1 MTHYETETTC
11 QNIYTGPIFTLKH
24 HEVTLEDGSPAMR
37 DVVHHSGGVC
47 VAALDDE
54 GYIFLVRQFRFPTG
68 QELIELPAG
77 KLEPGENP
85 MEAALRELEEETG
98 QSSKNLSL
106 LGKMI
111 PTPAYCTEVIHIF
124 TTCKVT
130 PTPQRLDPGEFLS
143 VLRVPFPQ
151 AVQMVLDGEI
161 IDAKTQAGI
170 LMLHAKLL
178 KEEQKPI

>member
-1 MTHYETETTC
+1 MSHFETETACTE
-11 QNIYTGPIFTLKH
+11 IYEGKIFTLRH
-24 HEVTLEDGSPAMR
+24 HEVTLEDGSPAVR
-37 DVVHHSGGVC
+37 DVIHHSGGVC
-47 VAALDDE
+47 VAALDDD
-54 GYIFLVRQFRFPTG
+54 GCIFLVKQFRFPTG

-85 MEAALRELEEETG
+85 MEAAFRELEEETG
-98 QSSKNLSL
+98 HSSKYLTP

-111 PTPAYCTEVIHIF
+111 PTPAYCTEVIHLF

-130 PTPQRLDPGEFLS
+130 PTAQKLDEGEFLS
-143 VLRVPFPQ
+143 VLRVPFHK

-170 LMLHAKLL
+170 LMLNAKLN
-178 KEEQKPI
+178 KEEKPTI